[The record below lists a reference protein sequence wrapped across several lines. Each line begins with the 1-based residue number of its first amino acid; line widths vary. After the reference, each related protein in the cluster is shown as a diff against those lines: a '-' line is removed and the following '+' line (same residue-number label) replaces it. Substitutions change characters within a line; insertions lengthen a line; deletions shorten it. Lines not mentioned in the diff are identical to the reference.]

1 MAAEQVDE
9 AVARGKIDPGL
20 PFRLGHAR
28 GGHSRYGYAIGF
40 PPLRNMDL

>member
-28 GGHSRYGYAIGF
+28 GGHSRYG
-40 PPLRNMDL
+40 